1 LVIKSGVQLAPRGI
15 MSSLPPVR
23 EKLKKEVLK
32 VNFYFKRGCG
42 GFGRN

>member
-1 LVIKSGVQLAPRGI
+1 LRKLFESRASFLFQLRNLSG
-15 MSSLPPVR
+15 
-23 EKLKKEVLK
+23 LKKEVLK